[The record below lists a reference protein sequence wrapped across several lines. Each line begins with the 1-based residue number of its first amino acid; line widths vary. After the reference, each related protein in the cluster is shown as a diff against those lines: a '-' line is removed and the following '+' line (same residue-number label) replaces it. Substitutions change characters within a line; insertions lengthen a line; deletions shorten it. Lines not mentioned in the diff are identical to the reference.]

1 MLNISVMASGG
12 GTNFQAIIDAIES
25 GEIRNAEIR
34 LLIASNDKAGAL
46 ARAKKA
52 GIETKVI
59 SAADIHDKDK
69 DKLAEAII
77 AALDEADTD
86 LVVLAGYMSILDAPI
101 IREYDKKIINIHP
114 SLIPK
119 FCGSGMYGI
128 KVHEAVLA
136 AGETVTGATVH
147 YVDEGV
153 DTGEIILQ
161 EEVGVQPGDV
171 PETLQKR
178 VLLTEHRILTEVIQM
193 LADR

>member
-69 DKLAEAII
+69 LAEAII

-101 IREYDKKIINIHP
+101 IREYEKKIINIHP

-119 FCGSGMYGI
+119 FCGRGMYGI

>member
-69 DKLAEAII
+69 LAEAII

-119 FCGSGMYGI
+119 FCGRGMYGI
-128 KVHEAVLA
+128 KVHEAVFA

>member
-1 MLNISVMASGG
+1 MLNISVMASEG

-69 DKLAEAII
+69 LAEAII

-119 FCGSGMYGI
+119 FCGRGMYGI

>member
-59 SAADIHDKDK
+59 SAADIHEK

-119 FCGSGMYGI
+119 FCGRGMYGI

>member
-25 GEIRNAEIR
+25 GEIRNTEIR

-59 SAADIHDKDK
+59 SAADIHDK

-119 FCGSGMYGI
+119 FCGRGMYGI

>member
-69 DKLAEAII
+69 LAEAII

-114 SLIPK
+114 SLIPN
-119 FCGSGMYGI
+119 FCGRGMYGI

-161 EEVGVQPGDV
+161 EEVGVQPGDM

>member
-69 DKLAEAII
+69 LAEAII

-119 FCGSGMYGI
+119 FCGRGMYGI

>member
-59 SAADIHDKDK
+59 RAADIHDK

-119 FCGSGMYGI
+119 FCGRGMYGI

>member
-1 MLNISVMASGG
+1 MTGVQTCALPIS
-12 GTNFQAIIDAIES
+12 
-25 GEIRNAEIR
+25 
-34 LLIASNDKAGAL
+34 
-46 ARAKKA
+46 
-52 GIETKVI
+52 
-59 SAADIHDKDK
+59 
-69 DKLAEAII
+69 
-77 AALDEADTD
+77 D

-119 FCGSGMYGI
+119 FCGRGMYGI

>member
-69 DKLAEAII
+69 LAEAII

-101 IREYDKKIINIHP
+101 IRKYDKKIINIHP

-119 FCGSGMYGI
+119 FCGRGMYGI

>member
-69 DKLAEAII
+69 LAEAII

-119 FCGSGMYGI
+119 FCGRGMYGI

-178 VLLTEHRILTEVIQM
+178 VILTEHRILTEVIQM

>member
-1 MLNISVMASGG
+1 
-12 GTNFQAIIDAIES
+12 
-25 GEIRNAEIR
+25 
-34 LLIASNDKAGAL
+34 
-46 ARAKKA
+46 
-52 GIETKVI
+52 
-59 SAADIHDKDK
+59 
-69 DKLAEAII
+69 
-77 AALDEADTD
+77 
-86 LVVLAGYMSILDAPI
+86 MSILDAPI

-119 FCGSGMYGI
+119 FCGRGMYGI

>member
-69 DKLAEAII
+69 LAEAII

-119 FCGSGMYGI
+119 FCGRGMYGI
-128 KVHEAVLA
+128 KVHEAVFA
-136 AGETVTGATVH
+136 AGETITGATVH
-147 YVDEGV
+147 YMDEGV

>member
-25 GEIRNAEIR
+25 REIRNAKIK

-69 DKLAEAII
+69 LAETII

-119 FCGSGMYGI
+119 FCGRGMYGI

-136 AGETVTGATVH
+136 AGETVTGGNALVI
-147 YVDEGV
+147 EGEQRQ
-153 DTGEIILQ
+153 D
-161 EEVGVQPGDV
+161 
-171 PETLQKR
+171 
-178 VLLTEHRILTEVIQM
+178 LTEGLRTLV
-193 LADR
+193 

>member
-59 SAADIHDKDK
+59 SAADIHEK

-119 FCGSGMYGI
+119 FCGRGMYGI

-153 DTGEIILQ
+153 DTREIILQ

>member
-69 DKLAEAII
+69 LAEAII

-114 SLIPK
+114 SLIPN
-119 FCGSGMYGI
+119 FCGRGMYGI